1 MRPRFQGKCMT
12 DMLLSVMIYDLC
24 CSKTQPWTIF
34 ELGDDRMSFRELI
47 IASWWAFYFNEVPVK
62 VQISCNLEPCCLKKL
77 IIKSARLHA
86 WGSHSHAGRWN
97 RKFFWSDL
105 KSMSKHIHTLNK
117 VIKNYIEQ
125 GKKVK
130 KTAKDAHESSKF
142 WYRFDIENWESYGWL
157 FTCLASTCRA
167 KYSRCWR
174 SSTRNPYR
182 LLRLSQL
189 FLQRSVQS
197 RQHFRA
203 HAVLF

>member
-1 MRPRFQGKCMT
+1 MFKLYIGCNHSLKAQLGHSKQISCFSSIALISKLEVGAGPVILLMTSQIPFTSAMRPRFQGKCMT

-97 RKFFWSDL
+97 RKFIWSDL

-130 KTAKDAHESSKF
+130 KQLRMYMKVQS
-142 WYRFDIENWESYGWL
+142 FDIDL
-157 FTCLASTCRA
+157 I
-167 KYSRCWR
+167 
-174 SSTRNPYR
+174 
-182 LLRLSQL
+182 
-189 FLQRSVQS
+189 
-197 RQHFRA
+197 
-203 HAVLF
+203 